1 MPPVYFPDPHY
12 TTREGIVAAGTE
24 FAPPVLLDAYRHG
37 IFPWPMERYDP
48 VLWWCPDP
56 RAILPLDGFRASRR
70 LLRRIRSGQ
79 FQVTFD
85 RAFRDVM
92 IGCATGA
99 GREDGTWI
107 IPEMIDAYTRLHEL
121 GHAHSV
127 EVWRDGH
134 LAGGTYGVAIGGLF
148 AAESM
153 FHRMRDASKV
163 ALYSL
168 VQHLNARG
176 YQLLDVQQWTPH
188 TGSLGVIEISR
199 AQYLNRL
206 AEVVGL
212 EVTFGEIG

>member
-1 MPPVYFPDPHY
+1 MPPTYFPDPYH
-12 TTREGIVAAGTE
+12 TTRQGIVAVGTE

-56 RAILPLDGFRASRR
+56 RAVLPLDGFRASRR
-70 LLRRIRSGQ
+70 LLRRIRSGE
-79 FQVTFD
+79 FQVTSD
-85 RAFRDVM
+85 RAFREVM
-92 IGCATGA
+92 IGCATGP
-99 GREDGTWI
+99 GREEGTWI

-127 EVWRDGH
+127 EVWHAGH
-134 LAGGTYGVAIGGLF
+134 LVGGTYGVAIGGLF

-153 FHRMRDASKV
+153 FHRVRDASKV

-188 TGSLGVIEISR
+188 TGSLGVIEIPRSD
-199 AQYLNRL
+199 YLDRL
-206 AEVVGL
+206 AQVVDL
-212 EVTFGEIG
+212 EVPFGEIG